1 MSQLTRRRFLED
13 SMLAAAA
20 AAATTTVGSSAAIAA
35 DTKHSGSPNERIRV
49 AVIGVHSRGG
59 EHISAVEQ
67 CDGVEIAYICDI
79 DTKVGNKRC
88 EEIGKKRTKPKYVQ
102 DLRRLFDDKTL
113 DAVTI
118 ATPNHWHSLAA
129 IWAMQ
134 AGKDVYVEKP
144 VSHNVSEGRR
154 AVQTAE
160 HHQRICQ
167 AGTQSRSSPGL
178 HEAIAYVKSGKLG
191 EVKLARGLCYKPRA
205 SIGPKGNYPIPAEVN
220 YDLWSGP
227 APILPLT
234 RKQFHYDWHW
244 QWPYGN
250 GDLGNQGIH
259 QMDISRWFL
268 GLDSLASNALSYGGR
283 FGYEDA
289 GDTPNTLVSALEFG
303 PDKTIV
309 FEVRGLKTDDLL
321 GAKVGV
327 IVYGSEG
334 YMVIPSYTSA
344 SVFDTKGKVIKTFNS
359 HGDAVVR
366 HFENF
371 FDAMRSRK
379 ASELNA
385 PILEGHLS
393 SALCHQGNISYRL
406 GSLHSNVDALD
417 RLKALKCN
425 DHVKETFDRT
435 TSHLADN
442 KVTIGDKTEFLLG
455 ETVVFDPKAE
465 TIVGNAAAEPLLT
478 REYRAPYVVPAA
490 DAV

>member
-1 MSQLTRRRFLED
+1 MAQMNRRRFLED

-20 AAATTTVGSSAAIAA
+20 TAATTAAGAMPALAA
-35 DTKHSGSPNERIRV
+35 ETKRSTSPNERIRV

-59 EHISAVEQ
+59 EHIAAIENFDDVQ
-67 CDGVEIAYICDI
+67 LAYICDI
-79 DTKVGNKRC
+79 DTKVGNRRC

-102 DLRRLFDDKTL
+102 DLRRLFDDKSL

-160 HHQRICQ
+160 QHKRICE

-178 HEAIAYVKSGKLG
+178 HEAVAYLKAGKLG
-191 EVKLARGLCYKPRA
+191 EVKLARSLCYKPRG
-205 SIGPKGNYPIPAEVN
+205 SIGPKGDYPIPTEVN

-234 RKQFHYDWHW
+234 RKSFHYDWHW

-259 QMDISRWFL
+259 QMDIARWFL
-268 GLDSLASNALSYGGR
+268 GLDTLASNVLSYGGR

-289 GDTPNTLVSALEFG
+289 GETPNTLVSALEFG

-309 FEVRGLKTDDLL
+309 FEVRGLKTGDLL

-334 YMVIPSYTSA
+334 YMVVPSYTSA
-344 SVFDTKGKVIKTFNS
+344 SVFDTKGKLVQTFNS
-359 HGDAVVR
+359 KGDAVVR
-366 HFENF
+366 HFDNF
-371 FDAMRSRK
+371 FQAMRSRK
-379 ASELNA
+379 TADLKAS
-385 PILEGHLS
+385 ILEGHLS
-393 SALCHQGNISYRL
+393 SALCHLGNASYRL
-406 GSLHSNVDALD
+406 GSLHSNAAALD
-417 RLKALKCN
+417 RLKSLKCN
-425 DHVKETFDRT
+425 DHVQETLDRT

-442 KVTIGDKTEFLLG
+442 QIKIGGNSEFLLG
-455 ETVVFDPKAE
+455 ETLAFDPAGE
-465 TIVGNAAAEPLLT
+465 TFIGNAAADALLT
-478 REYRAPYVVPAA
+478 REYRAPYIVPAA
-490 DAV
+490 DKI